1 MPRRTSIP
9 RKSNYET
16 IPANRTTARFSAKLM
31 KGGKQNLAERIL
43 RQALA
48 RAEAS
53 ARRPG
58 LEVMETALRNATPII
73 EVKPR
78 RVGGAT
84 YQVPVEIRGDRRLSL
99 GVRWLVQAA
108 RKRSGKSMSEK
119 LAAEFVDAMNGLG
132 AAVKRR
138 EDTHKMAEANRAFSH
153 FKWETQEP
161 RKTVARQVPL
171 AKTRNIGIIAH
182 IDAGKTT
189 VTERIL
195 FYTKKIYKIGEV
207 HEGAATM
214 DWMPQEQERGITIT
228 AAATTAF
235 WGDHRINIIDTPGH
249 VDFTVEVERSLRVL
263 DGAVVV
269 FDGVAGVEPQSETV
283 WRQADR
289 YGVPRFCFI

>member
-1 MPRRTSIP
+1 MPRRTTTP
-9 RKSNYET
+9 RKTKYET
-16 IPANRTTARFSAKLM
+16 VPANRTTSRFTAKLM
-31 KGGKQNLAERIL
+31 TNGKRNLSERIL

-58 LEVMETALRNATPII
+58 VEVLEAALRNATPII

-138 EDTHKMAEANRAFSH
+138 EDTHKMAEANKAFSH
-153 FKWETQEP
+153 FKW
-161 RKTVARQVPL
+161 
-171 AKTRNIGIIAH
+171 
-182 IDAGKTT
+182 
-189 VTERIL
+189 
-195 FYTKKIYKIGEV
+195 
-207 HEGAATM
+207 
-214 DWMPQEQERGITIT
+214 
-228 AAATTAF
+228 
-235 WGDHRINIIDTPGH
+235 
-249 VDFTVEVERSLRVL
+249 
-263 DGAVVV
+263 
-269 FDGVAGVEPQSETV
+269 
-283 WRQADR
+283 
-289 YGVPRFCFI
+289 